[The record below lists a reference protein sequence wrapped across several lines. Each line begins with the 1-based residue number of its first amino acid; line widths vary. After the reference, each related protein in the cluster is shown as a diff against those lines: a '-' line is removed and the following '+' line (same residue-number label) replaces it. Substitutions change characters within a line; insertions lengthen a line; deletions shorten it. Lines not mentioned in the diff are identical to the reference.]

1 MPHCL
6 DDDIHSDKY
15 FTHSNT
21 KKPTCHHFGLVSRAV
36 EKFISNLDQALDCL
50 VDNRNTTTNTFVN
63 SSCNPLH
70 HLYGPVKQLLME
82 LAIVLQCKQFNRDFV
97 KCEGHCKLFQLVE
110 CIDKLDK
117 KFHDEI
123 WSYLLSCLIEL
134 SNYAI
139 TNRFTISNNALSN
152 DNNNN
157 NNNMKLY
164 PNEVC
169 FTQENND
176 SKKYLSEEMLIQQDE
191 NINQIQYSSTILPM
205 KNVYGIEEFFSW
217 QLVSNEFLSVI
228 IEHCRKETNLE
239 CLLNEMKLLLKI
251 ITDYPVHIQYVT
263 KQTEQGFVLDLL
275 KIIQSNIVGYKSTVN
290 YNSVRL
296 ETLRCEIQNLIMQF
310 LYVIFYYGKQQ
321 GHLICLIH
329 QFFENIQFT
338 EVSF

>member
-1 MPHCL
+1 L
-6 DDDIHSDKY
+6 
-15 FTHSNT
+15 N
-21 KKPTCHHFGLVSRAV
+21 
-36 EKFISNLDQALDCL
+36 QALDCL

-63 SSCNPLH
+63 SNCNPLH
-70 HLYGPVKQLLME
+70 H
-82 LAIVLQCKQFNRDFV
+82 F
-97 KCEGHCKLFQLVE
+97 
-110 CIDKLDK
+110 KLDK

-139 TNRFTISNNALSN
+139 TNRFTISNNALNN

-157 NNNMKLY
+157 NNIKLY
-164 PNEVC
+164 PHEVC
-169 FTQENND
+169 FTEENND

-217 QLVSNEFLSVI
+217 QLVSDEFLSVI

-290 YNSVRL
+290 YNSIRL

-329 QFFENIQFT
+329 QFYENIQFT